1 MTDFFY
7 SLPIWLS
14 TIIVLAVALAI
25 GLGSSLGVRL
35 LLRLQPSAEEREVGI
50 NLMQVVAAY
59 IGIMIAFAGVVVWQ
73 DFGDAQTAVHE
84 ETAAAA
90 QLYRNLETYGDET
103 VAARQDLRAYVRS
116 IVADEWPQLRE
127 GKASDKTEATLFR
140 LFQAIGEIRP
150 KDNRDSAIY
159 QAAFSNLNDLVIYRR
174 DRLEHSQSGIPILLW
189 ITGLVGSLF
198 VVAYASV
205 FTPSRLNV
213 IMISG
218 VSITLGLVFLF
229 ILTVDRPF
237 KGEFS
242 VSSRELSDLSAKFDM
257 LDRMAH
263 PGT

>member
-7 SLPIWLS
+7 NLPIWLS
-14 TIIVLAVALAI
+14 TLVVLGVALAI
-25 GLGSSLGVRL
+25 GLGSSVGLRSM
-35 LLRLQPSAEEREVGI
+35 LRLKPSAEEREVGI

-73 DFGDAQTAVHE
+73 DFGDAQNAVHE

-103 VAARQDLRAYVRS
+103 VAARQDLRAYVKS
-116 IVADEWPQLRE
+116 IVDDEWPRLRE
-127 GKASDKTEATLFR
+127 GAASDKTDVALFR
-140 LFQAIGEIRP
+140 LFQAIGQIRP
-150 KDNRDSAIY
+150 TDSRDSTIY
-159 QAAFSNLNDLVIYRR
+159 EAAFSNLNDLVTYRR

-242 VSSRELSDLSAKFDM
+242 VSSRELSDLSVKFDL